1 MLVIGSFF
9 VPYIGNSNS
18 KRKYIMSIF
27 ITISSFIIPGI
38 MMFIVIYGMAK
49 KRNVYD
55 DFVSGATG
63 GLKTVLKVMPTLI
76 GLMVAVGVLRES
88 GFMEFLG
95 KTAGK
100 FTAPIGFPGE
110 LMPVTIVKI
119 FSSSAATG
127 MVLDIFKSYGPDSY
141 LGKVT
146 SLMMSCTE
154 TIFYTM
160 SVYYL
165 TAKVTR
171 TRWTLPGAILAT
183 IAGTIA
189 SVILANLI

>member
-1 MLVIGSFF
+1 MFSNKISML
-9 VPYIGNSNS
+9 
-18 KRKYIMSIF
+18 RF
-27 ITISSFIIPGI
+27 IKKTGFRMEILVKLSSFIIPGV
-38 MMFIVIYGMAK
+38 MLFITIYGIK
-49 KRNVYD
+49 SKRNIYD
-55 DFVSGATG
+55 DFVSGAAD
-63 GLKTVLKVMPTLI
+63 GLKTVVKVLPTLI
-76 GLMVAVGVLRES
+76 GLMVAVGVLSES

-95 KTAGK
+95 KWLGK
-100 FTAPIGFPGE
+100 ITNPLGFPGE

-127 MVLDIFKSYGPDSY
+127 MVLDIFKRYGPDSY
-141 LGKVT
+141 LGIVT

-160 SVYYL
+160 SVYYI
-165 TAKVTR
+165 TAKVTK

-189 SVILANLI
+189 SVILAKLM

>member
-1 MLVIGSFF
+1 
-9 VPYIGNSNS
+9 
-18 KRKYIMSIF
+18 
-27 ITISSFIIPGI
+27 
-38 MMFIVIYGMAK
+38 
-49 KRNVYD
+49 
-55 DFVSGATG
+55 
-63 GLKTVLKVMPTLI
+63 
-76 GLMVAVGVLRES
+76 MVAVGVLRES

-95 KTAGK
+95 QQVGK
-100 FTAPIGFPGE
+100 VTDQIGFPGE

-154 TIFYTM
+154 TVFYTM

-183 IAGTIA
+183 IAGTAA

>member
-1 MLVIGSFF
+1 ML
-9 VPYIGNSNS
+9 
-18 KRKYIMSIF
+18 
-27 ITISSFIIPGI
+27 
-38 MMFIVIYGMAK
+38 FIVIYGVVK

-55 DFVSGATG
+55 DFVEGATG
-63 GLKTVLKVMPTLI
+63 GLKTVIKVMPTLI

-95 KTAGK
+95 KQVGK
-100 FTAPIGFPGE
+100 VTDQIGFPGE

-154 TIFYTM
+154 TVFYTM

-165 TAKVTR
+165 TAKVTK
-171 TRWTLPGAILAT
+171 TRWTLPGALLAT
-183 IAGTIA
+183 LAGTIA
-189 SVILANLI
+189 SVMLANVI

>member
-1 MLVIGSFF
+1 
-9 VPYIGNSNS
+9 
-18 KRKYIMSIF
+18 MSIF
-27 ITISSFIIPGI
+27 VTISSFIIPGI
-38 MMFIVIYGMAK
+38 MLFIVIYGVAK

-55 DFVSGATG
+55 DFVEGATG
-63 GLKTVLKVMPTLI
+63 GLKTVIKVMPTLI

-95 KTAGK
+95 QQVGK
-100 FTAPIGFPGE
+100 VTDQIGFPGE

-154 TIFYTM
+154 TVLYTM

-165 TAKVTR
+165 TAKVTK
-171 TRWTLPGAILAT
+171 TRWTLPGALLAT
-183 IAGTIA
+183 ITGTIA
-189 SVILANLI
+189 SVILANVI

>member
-1 MLVIGSFF
+1 
-9 VPYIGNSNS
+9 
-18 KRKYIMSIF
+18 MSIF
-27 ITISSFIIPGI
+27 VTISSFIIPGI
-38 MMFIVIYGMAK
+38 MLFIVIYGVSK

-55 DFVSGATG
+55 DFVEGATG
-63 GLKTVLKVMPTLI
+63 GLKTVIKVMPTLI

-95 KTAGK
+95 KWIGK
-100 FTAPIGFPGE
+100 VTDPIGFPGE

-154 TIFYTM
+154 TVFYTM

-165 TAKVTR
+165 TAKVTK
-171 TRWTLPGAILAT
+171 TRWTLPGALLAT
-183 IAGTIA
+183 LMGTIA
-189 SVILANLI
+189 SVILANYI

>member
-1 MLVIGSFF
+1 
-9 VPYIGNSNS
+9 
-18 KRKYIMSIF
+18 
-27 ITISSFIIPGI
+27 
-38 MMFIVIYGMAK
+38 
-49 KRNVYD
+49 
-55 DFVSGATG
+55 
-63 GLKTVLKVMPTLI
+63 
-76 GLMVAVGVLRES
+76 
-88 GFMEFLG
+88 
-95 KTAGK
+95 
-100 FTAPIGFPGE
+100 
-110 LMPVTIVKI
+110 MPVTIVKI

-146 SLMMSCTE
+146 SLMLSCTE
-154 TIFYTM
+154 TVFYTM

-183 IAGTIA
+183 IAGTVT